1 MPTPN
6 TTEAQALET
15 TSGGND
21 LESALL
27 SFSRLKYQDLS
38 RNRFAE
44 EREWYEEALFY
55 QRRQWLKWDDS
66 NKRWSLL
73 KQNPQ
78 KPRPMPV
85 TNHFARTI
93 NAVANQLASGV
104 PKVSSIPLDDSDR
117 NRRGAEFAEQACRA
131 IDKESGFRI
140 LTPLLGKHTT
150 LWGMGVTKDFYDCSA
165 GTGTVSVPDY
175 TMGSSTQLGCLDC
188 GNTTDMGPMMAAQ
201 PGSEAPGQQQA
212 PCPNCGK
219 YQTVSWQS
227 QAIQQTTVKQFSKG
241 KIVTEVRPIFEVF
254 VPRDCQN
261 PNLAKVV
268 VQRYRK
274 PMGEAKRMWD
284 RAKNLKA
291 DAKMEIHEIYLEA
304 LRSLVNYNYMHDQT
318 AESVTIQETWA
329 EFDQLPEKLQKALE
343 EAVESGQMG
352 LGDGEEPPQTGDGL
366 NENPDEQNPRAMAG
380 RTGEGRS
387 FEDSGDGEQG
397 DSDEPEEDD
406 SFEAPDGQLDPL
418 EQLHQ
423 WGIFIIEGGGEVL
436 DWGINPI
443 DGKKPFTFWL
453 WEVDPANVYPKGMG
467 VDLVPLQK
475 RLNRLDSLMELGA
488 MANSAGKWLWP
499 TTQTTKPPSGSPAD
513 VVEFDPI
520 GDGKIAPTFVQPS
533 PFAMHCF
540 QLRAQILQDFQT
552 IGMTNGVQQGLN
564 PEGQTSFRGIAYLG
578 AKAAEQIS
586 TQRFLWETAAQLR
599 YEKCLVLA
607 RRNWT
612 EERKVKVAGFNGR
625 WGMQSV
631 LGEQLDADYMI
642 EIKPDS
648 SRPQSLDEKEQ
659 KFIQLLEGGM
669 IDPTDAATREYIIDQ
684 ANLDNVDLVDHY
696 QYKKAERDLDSLIA
710 GNIPPLNPNI
720 NINIF
725 LKAFSTFTLTE
736 EFEGLP
742 PDAQERVMM
751 AIELG
756 QQQLAMQAAAQQAAM
771 MAQAASA
778 LPPGKAA
785 DHPGAQLAGAMKN
798 KGQQKGNGLD
808 GVPGATQSP
817 EQTGQLALG
826 EGNGLAAHLQ

>member
-6 TTEAQALET
+6 TTEAQALEA
-15 TSGGND
+15 TSGGSD

-55 QRRQWLKWDDS
+55 QRRQWLNWDS
-66 NKRWSLL
+66 ANKRWSLV
-73 KQNPQ
+73 KQNPN

-104 PKVSSIPLDDSDR
+104 PKVSAIPLDDSDR
-117 NRRGAEFAEQACRA
+117 NRRGAEFAEQACKA

-150 LWGMGVTKDFYDCSA
+150 LWGMGVTKDFYDTSA

-175 TMGSSTQLGCLDC
+175 QMGSSTQLGCLNC
-188 GNTTDMGPMMAAQ
+188 GNVADMGPAMAAQ

-212 PCPNCGK
+212 PCPQCGG
-219 YQTVSWQS
+219 YETVSWQS
-227 QAIQQTTVKQFSKG
+227 QAIQQTTVKKFSKG

-261 PNLAKVV
+261 PNLAKIVL
-268 VQRYRK
+268 QRYRK
-274 PMGEAKRMWD
+274 PLGEARRMWG
-284 RAKNLKA
+284 RAKKLQA
-291 DAKMEIHEIYLEA
+291 DSKMEIHEIYLEA

-318 AESVTIQETWA
+318 AESTTVQETWA
-329 EFDQLPEKLQKALE
+329 DFDVLPEKLQKSLE

-352 LGDGEEPPQTGDGL
+352 LGDGEEPPKQGDGL
-366 NENPDEQNPRAMAG
+366 NENPDETPDA
-380 RTGEGRS
+380 EGRQGS
-387 FEDSGDGEQG
+387 TDVPGDDNAEESESDDEDENI
-397 DSDEPEEDD
+397 
-406 SFEAPDGQLDPL
+406 FEAPDGQLDPL

-423 WGIFIIEGGGEVL
+423 WGIFIIEAGGEVL
-436 DWGINPI
+436 DWGINSLE
-443 DGKKPFTFWL
+443 GKKPFTFWL

-467 VDLVPLQK
+467 VDLIPLQK
-475 RLNRLDSLMELGA
+475 RLNRIDSLMELGA
-488 MANSAGKWLWP
+488 MSNSAGKWIWP
-499 TTQTTKPPSGSPAD
+499 TTQTTKPPTGSPSD
-513 VVEFDPI
+513 VIEYDPI
-520 GDGKIAPTFVQPS
+520 GDGKIAPQFVQPS
-533 PFAMHCF
+533 PFALHCF
-540 QLRAQILQDFQT
+540 QLRSMILADFQA

-564 PEGQTSFRGIAYLG
+564 PQGQTSFRGIAYLG

-625 WGMQSV
+625 WGMQTV
-631 LGEQLDADYMI
+631 LGEQLDADYLL

-648 SRPQSLDEKEQ
+648 SRPQSLEEKEQ
-659 KFIQLLEGGM
+659 MFQMLLEGGLV
-669 IDPTDAATREYIIDQ
+669 DPTDAATREYIIDQ

-710 GNIPPLNPNI
+710 GNIPAINPNI
-720 NINIF
+720 NIQIF
-725 LKAFSTFTLTE
+725 LKVFSTFTLTE
-736 EFEGLP
+736 EFEGLM
-742 PDAQERVMM
+742 PDAQQRVMM
-751 AIELG
+751 AIQLG
-756 QQQLAMQAAAQQAAM
+756 QQQIAMQQAARWLRRRP
-771 MAQAASA
+771 QCRQGREPRPVRRVESWRRR
-778 LPPGKAA
+778 
-785 DHPGAQLAGAMKN
+785 
-798 KGQQKGNGLD
+798 
-808 GVPGATQSP
+808 
-817 EQTGQLALG
+817 
-826 EGNGLAAHLQ
+826 

>member
-27 SFSRLKYQDLS
+27 SYSRMKYQDLS

-73 KQNPQ
+73 KQDPK

-93 NAVANQLASGV
+93 NAVANQLGSGS
-104 PKVSSIPLDDSDR
+104 PKVSAIPLDDSDR

-140 LTPLLGKHTT
+140 LTPLLAKHTT
-150 LWGMGVTKDFYDCSA
+150 LWGMGVTHDFYDSSA

-175 TMGSSTQLGCLDC
+175 QMGSSTQLGCLDC
-188 GNTTDMGPMMAAQ
+188 GNVADMGPAMAAQ
-201 PGSEAPGQQQA
+201 PGAEAPGQQQA
-212 PCPNCGK
+212 PCPQCGG

-227 QAIQQTTVKQFSKG
+227 QAIQQTTIKQFAKG
-241 KIVTEVRPIFEVF
+241 KICTEVVPLFEIFI
-254 VPRDCQN
+254 PRDCQN
-261 PNLAKVV
+261 PNLAGVM
-268 VQRYRK
+268 QRRWRK
-274 PMGEAKRMWD
+274 PLGKVKSLWKR
-284 RAKNLKA
+284 AEKIKA
-291 DAKMEIHEIYLEA
+291 DQKMEIHEIYLEA

-318 AESVTIQETWA
+318 AESVTITATWA
-329 EFDQLPEKLQKALE
+329 DFDELPEKLQEALE
-343 EAVESGQMG
+343 QAVESGQMG
-352 LGDGEEPPQTGDGL
+352 LGDGEEPPKTGDGL
-366 NENPDEQNPRAMAG
+366 NENPDEEPDA
-380 RTGEGRS
+380 EGRGS
-387 FEDSGDGEQG
+387 LPDAT
-397 DSDEPEEDD
+397 SDAADEDD
-406 SFEAPDGQLDPL
+406 ESESADMFEAPDGQLDPL
-418 EQLHQ
+418 EQLYQ
-423 WGIFIIEGGGEVL
+423 WGVFMVEAGGEIL

-443 DGKKPFTFWL
+443 DGKKPYTFWL
-453 WEVDPANVYPKGMG
+453 WEMDPANVYNKGMG
-467 VDLVPLQK
+467 VDLIPLQK
-475 RLNRLDSLMELGA
+475 RLNRIDSLMELGA
-488 MANSAGKWLWP
+488 MSNAAGKWLWP
-499 TTQTTKPPSGSPAD
+499 TTQTTKPPNGSPSD
-513 VVEFDPI
+513 VVEYDPI
-520 GDGKIAPTFVQPS
+520 GDGKIAPEFVQPS

-540 QLRAQILQDFQT
+540 QLRAMILQDFQA

-564 PEGQTSFRGIAYLG
+564 PQGQNSFRGIAYLG
-578 AKAAEQIS
+578 AKAAEQIA

-625 WGMQSV
+625 WGMQAV
-631 LGEQLDADYMI
+631 LGEQLDADYLI

-648 SRPQSLDEKEQ
+648 SRPQTLEEKEQ
-659 KFIQLLEGGM
+659 MFQMLLEGGLV
-669 IDPTDAATREYIIDQ
+669 DPTDPATREYIIDQ
-684 ANLDNVDLVDHY
+684 ANLDNVDLIDHF

-710 GNIPPLNPNI
+710 GNIPPINPNI
-720 NINIF
+720 NIQIF
-725 LKAFSTFTLTE
+725 MKVFQTFTLTE
-736 EFEGLP
+736 EFEGLQ
-742 PDAQERVMM
+742 PDAQERIQM

-756 QQQLAMQAAAQQAAM
+756 QQELAMQAAAQQAAM
-771 MAQAASA
+771 AAQAAA
-778 LPPGKAA
+778 AAPPGKGAPA
-785 DHPGAQLAGAMKN
+785 SPGQKLAGAMKN
-798 KGQQKGNGLD
+798 KGEQKGAGLN
-808 GVPGATQSP
+808 GVPGTTQSP
-817 EQTGQLALG
+817 EQSSQLALG